1 MKTHAKTN
9 AKKLQIQPL
18 QNQLL
23 QIQPSAIFK
32 KLIMAVLLSSSL
44 FAQAQGHSSSL
55 QMKEHPNMSNRYI
68 VLDPNVELLEKQ
80 MKSDQAQGAVSI
92 EMLMAAIKEGP
103 GVGGGGF
110 SYSRAAIQHIVNS
123 VKLIL
128 NFLNEIS
135 EEEFQLLQSKWQKQY
150 PSKAQL
156 IQNILQIR
164 LSPTEQTYANGLLGL
179 EPLMADFRGSSETQ
193 GYVSLQKKLFD
204 TFNNESDT
212 SAVETIT
219 RIILHEVSHLY
230 HIGIQNDEESFQL
243 SRALAGNIIQAN
255 KNTLANCASTLQNSA
270 SYSRALNIETL
281 QVVLAKSEAA
291 CCGGVEAIRLEEI
304 TTDNSEPRFAIHLA
318 LTGRQGYDRDQFGI
332 LGDSVCQK
340 LKSKISSPLNW
351 TLERNAAVVKSTY
364 GYYCAGY

>member
-1 MKTHAKTN
+1 MKTNLKN
-9 AKKLQIQPL
+9 EKSKKFQTQPT
-18 QNQLL
+18 
-23 QIQPSAIFK
+23 AIFK
-32 KLIMAVLLSSSL
+32 KIIVAIILSSSL
-44 FAQAQGHSSSL
+44 LAQAQDSSA
-55 QMKEHPNMSNRYI
+55 QMLVHPNMSNRYI
-68 VLDPNVELLEKQ
+68 VLDPNVELLKKQ
-80 MKSDQAQGAVSI
+80 MKSDKVQSDISI

-110 SYSRAAIQHIVNS
+110 SYSRAAIHHIINS

-135 EEEFQLLQSKWQKQY
+135 EEEFQLLQSKWQRQY

-164 LSPTEQTYANGLLGL
+164 LSPTEQVYANGLLGL
-179 EPLMADFRGSSETQ
+179 EPLMADFRGSSKTQ

-204 TFNNESDT
+204 TFNNEADI

-230 HIGIQNDEESFQL
+230 NIGIQNDEESFLL
-243 SRALAGNIIQAN
+243 SRALAGHIIQAS
-255 KNTLANCASTLQNSA
+255 KNTLSNRSGGSSQNS
-270 SYSRALNIETL
+270 SYQQHRTLNIETL

-304 TTDNSEPRFAIHLA
+304 TVANEEPRFAIHLA
-318 LTGRQGYDRDQFGI
+318 LTGRQGYDRDQFRV
-332 LGDSVCQK
+332 LGESVCQK
-340 LKSKISSPLNW
+340 LKSKLSSPLNW